1 MELIIYL
8 ACIVLVA
15 PYLLMAVAS
24 FKIHK
29 ELKEAINS
37 STDNL
42 DLPTTL

>member
-8 ACIVLVA
+8 ACTVLVA
-15 PYLLMAVAS
+15 PYLLMAIAS

-29 ELKEAINS
+29 ELKAAIK
-37 STDNL
+37 STNDNL

>member
-1 MELIIYL
+1 MELIVYL
-8 ACIVLVA
+8 ACVVLVA
-15 PYLLMAVAS
+15 PYLLMAIAS

-37 STDNL
+37 TNDNL

>member
-8 ACIVLVA
+8 AGLVLAA

-24 FKIHK
+24 FKIHR
-29 ELKEAINS
+29 ELKEAVNS
-37 STDNL
+37 PNEHL